1 MDYDL
6 SRIDYTICGITYP
19 DTLKILPLAG
29 PKLQQKV
36 PTYLNNYG
44 YEYHNYYY
52 LYILNLIFYWLVRS
66 W

>member
-36 PTYLNNYG
+36 PTYINNCD
-44 YEYHNYYY
+44 
-52 LYILNLIFYWLVRS
+52 
-66 W
+66 